1 MDKNY
6 ILTHVEDFSSEQ
18 LFNFINQGIVSL
30 SELKD
35 TGNLDHSKRK
45 AIVALQTKGE
55 KEDDDM
61 WEQVRYGNET
71 ILSDYITKFP
81 TGRHVEEAKQKID
94 NLKQQRDV
102 NQAQKS
108 EILEKIR
115 RNPNSF
121 TPQIIKEYMN
131 DGTLN
136 SIELVNVGIPN
147 EIIERLDNVISPKL
161 HLGETP
167 QSIPDGYTEVY
178 FWGIPGSGKTC
189 VLSGI
194 LSTAERKGYLEIAQ
208 GPGYDYMTRLKNIF
222 INPIAFLPP
231 PSPSDNTQY
240 LPFVLKKDNDAPR
253 SVSLIELSGEIF
265 QCFYYKN
272 AKIELPTPQHK
283 DTLDTLLRFLS
294 GNNRKIHFFFIDY
307 AKENKIDVDG
317 YKQADYLQA
326 ATTYFE
332 NNDIFRNTTDAIYIV
347 ITKSDL
353 MSYQQNEVV
362 SNLKEYLHDTNFTAF
377 INSLKARCKEHSIN
391 AGNILA
397 THYSLGN
404 VYFQQICSFNSNTS
418 ENIIDI
424 LIRRITPNRKSL
436 LDVFNK

>member
-6 ILTHVEDFSSEQ
+6 ILSHIEDFSAEQ
-18 LFNFINQGIVSL
+18 LFGIINQGIVTL
-30 SELKD
+30 EELKD

-55 KEDDDM
+55 KEDDNA
-61 WEQVRYGNET
+61 WEKARYGNET
-71 ILSDYITKFP
+71 VLTDYITKFP
-81 TGRHVEEAKQKID
+81 TGKHVEDAKQNID
-94 NLKQQRDV
+94 HLKHQRDED
-102 NQAQKS
+102 QAQKR
-108 EILEKIR
+108 EIIEKVR

-121 TPQIIKEYMN
+121 TPRRIKEFLK

-136 SIELVNVGIPN
+136 RSDLANSGIPDA
-147 EIIERLDNVISPKL
+147 IIDRLDNVVSPQL

-167 QSIPDGYTEVY
+167 YSIPDGYTEVY

-222 INPIAFLPP
+222 INPISFLPP
-231 PSPSDNTQY
+231 PSPTDNTQY
-240 LPFVLKKDNDAPR
+240 LPFVLKKGNDAPR

-265 QCFYYKN
+265 QCFYHKN
-272 AKIELPTPQHK
+272 ANKELPTQQHEE
-283 DTLDTLLRFLS
+283 TLNTLLRFLS
-294 GNNRKIHFFFIDY
+294 GNNRKIHFFFVDY
-307 AKENKIDVDG
+307 EKENNIDVDG
-317 YKQADYLQA
+317 YTQADYLQA
-326 ATTYFE
+326 AATYFH
-332 NNDIFRNTTDAIYIV
+332 NNDIFSNSTDAIYIV

-353 MSYQQNEVV
+353 MPCEQSERVD
-362 SNLKEYLHDTNFTAF
+362 NLKEYLLDANFTAF

-391 AGNILA
+391 AGKMLA
-397 THYSLGN
+397 THFSLGN
-404 VYFQQICSFNSNTS
+404 VYFTQICTFNNETS
-418 ENIIDI
+418 KNIIDI
-424 LIRRITPNRKSL
+424 LIRRIAPNKKSI